1 MIQSYQVYFLKYCFL
16 NNTVIQLF
24 LELQKTILDLVDD
37 LDCPESLKAYLS
49 ILSAEYQPIDQM
61 ITRFVTLCNKSASIK
76 PFVEIDYPTFN
87 ADATLTSSCDSH
99 LLRLVHS
106 VREVH
111 LENNQTSPFTDSS
124 QLVPLNYVDFQPWNQ
139 KGFTLSSW
147 IQLKVSQ
154 KDKIEMQTP
163 EDDEEED
170 LTSKSCVHVLSAG
183 SEKLMVSIYI
193 NQDKT
198 FSVKIHKPNQNLS
211 ESKLKKKP
219 KVSSVTSESK
229 VKDIKE
235 ELNKENVD
243 KSNIFG
249 IGLATLNDTDAPNI
263 HTRGFI
269 RNSINRIMSTA
280 TPSTSTKM
288 KTTKIT
294 VKSKKSKLKLNRWTH
309 VCFSIRNTDTEILI
323 LITADGMEQEL
334 IEIPIENITDIEKTE
349 KLQILCI
356 GSQQPI
362 SNDGA
367 VIKYSI
373 SNVMLF
379 KMAFDS
385 PNLIAHLF
393 ALGPDCDSFISCET
407 SQIVTLLSSL
417 DLSKT
422 PVNKSFA
429 KIGSDEYL
437 LKLKSSVLVVYSANC
452 TNTAIGFKKSDKE
465 FGKPLGMIVLGKI
478 PKSANVASIYR
489 SIVLSGGLSTLI
501 FLFARTVELT
511 NVPETQAKAL
521 YILLKMA
528 YSNNHLFA
536 EFEQKKFFNL
546 IAHVFKNSDCY
557 RGSEMLKSILD
568 VIYGNTLINR
578 KTINHEYQINE
589 HSNLNIQSPGLLLM
603 LLENFSIFVPENR
616 KEIPTLDLLFK
627 SLLVVVREKHPYRD
641 LNRQCLVDH
650 NFLEKLLNFCKIYLS
665 NSSNAIEI
673 TKVTA
678 QAITELIK
686 MLIKDSPNLWTLSEM
701 IKLLLLM
708 HHPSESF
715 VTHDRSKF
723 YFILSGI
730 KPTKQNKLNLSIN
743 PINQIFST
751 KIRGKNSVVV
761 PTSPTVPIS
770 PRSPKTPDEVK
781 TKSTTN
787 ILVSQMKNIKIK
799 QLDELNEN
807 DSKMIEK
814 ALTSPVIK
822 QIMKKQ
828 AATPIKISVRRLS
841 FHRKSVFARNSTP
854 TKKKVFIDTDEVDL
868 ELNKL
873 FESLLLAND
882 ASANLNNLSVKSII
896 LPGVE
901 NSNNGNVYLQEN
913 LFAIMSENILTM
925 DDLNAAKML
934 LLEEEYMKIEM
945 LIMFANHHDPNV
957 RASIIKLIRI
967 ITSRQLP
974 EVIALYYKNNY
985 WMHLANQLSASPI
998 NMNMAQACADWIGNG
1013 NDILNGSTSDMKIV
1027 IPEKAALGL
1036 MVAMLPMAYDPMII
1050 TYITKFLKIIVSYN
1064 NEYFH
1069 YMVDHGLTVAIVK
1082 SLMKISSQ
1090 QDKSK
1095 DCIYNL
1101 MEAVAYKSLSTTGSI
1116 QVLWDLLYGM
1126 NFAEKS
1132 KLEVTKEC
1140 HISLLTFL
1148 LKSCLAPQ
1156 PRKPST
1162 TRKTFTINGSMCSL
1176 PTSEIKTRFNL
1187 IYDRAVQYVTSWES
1201 VDDLLCNEVQFV
1213 EYLMSLT
1220 FSGFSQ
1226 GSSLFLF
1233 FLSPP
1238 TPVALKLYIIRELS
1252 LLDGNY
1258 LPSGCDPKMIKG
1270 LGILLL
1276 QSGIELDSENRK
1288 LVEAF
1293 CRGTM
1298 DSNNWNTTQA
1308 LQKVEH
1314 MKFTSQKDQNS
1325 HVDKS
1330 IYKHES
1336 FVQNCI
1342 DGAMKLTRDV
1352 IDIQN
1357 KERRSLMN
1365 YMKKTQDMDYYREWY
1380 ELIQRMTH
1388 EEAPWY
1394 NSMLTPSSWEL
1405 DDTEGPGRSRIRLKR
1420 CTLDI
1425 EKRFF
1430 GDQFQQK
1437 AEYQHRKPLLSYLLS
1452 SKETEKYSIR
1462 DQIIYTFNAKHL
1474 TLEEGI
1480 NGEVIVTDWQFIF
1493 LANEDTY
1500 NNSIICNIKDIQE
1513 IWERSYQHKE
1523 IGLEF
1528 FLSSQKTFFLI
1539 LDTNYD
1545 RDVIKKFFS
1554 DKTQDK
1560 NDTFKFESLTESWNE
1575 GSLTNYEYLIELN
1588 KLSGRTY
1595 NDLMQYPVFP
1605 WILADYENSTLDL
1618 EKQET
1623 FRKFNKTISIQHTEM
1638 EEHFTTNYNYLEQSM
1653 MENPSAIM
1661 KPYHYSSHYS
1671 NSGSVLHFLV
1681 RVPPFTSQFLIYQGI
1696 HY

>member
-1 MIQSYQVYFLKYCFL
+1 M
-16 NNTVIQLF
+16 
-24 LELQKTILDLVDD
+24 VDD
-37 LDCPESLKAYLS
+37 LDCPESLKAYLA

-61 ITRFVTLCNKSASIK
+61 ITRFVILCNKSATIK

-87 ADATLTSSCDSH
+87 ADTTLTSSCDSH
-99 LLRLVHS
+99 LLRLVQN

-111 LENNQTSPFTDSS
+111 LENNQASPFTESS

-139 KGFTLSSW
+139 RGFTLSTW
-147 IQLKVSQ
+147 IQLKVTQ
-154 KDKIEMQTP
+154 KDKNKVKTTD
-163 EDDEEED
+163 DDEEDED
-170 LTSKSCVHVLSAG
+170 LTSKRCVHVLSAG

-198 FSVKIHKPNQNLS
+198 FSVKVHKPNQNLG

-219 KVSSVTSESK
+219 KISNVPSDTK

-235 ELNKENVD
+235 EKNKENVD

-269 RNSINRIMSTA
+269 RNGINRIMSTA
-280 TPSTSTKM
+280 TPSTSRKM

-294 VKSKKSKLKLNRWTH
+294 VKSKKSKLRMNRWTH

-334 IEIPIENITDIEKTE
+334 IEIPIDSITDIEKTE
-349 KLQILCI
+349 KLQLLCI
-356 GSQQPI
+356 GSQQPMT
-362 SNDGA
+362 SDGG

-437 LKLKSSVLVVYSANC
+437 MKLKSSVLVVYSANC

-465 FGKPLGMIVLGKI
+465 YGKPMGIIVLGKI
-478 PKSANVASIYR
+478 PKSVTVASIYR

-557 RGSEMLKSILD
+557 RGAEMLKSILD

-578 KTINHEYQINE
+578 KSIDHDYQINE
-589 HSNLNIQSPGLLLM
+589 HSNLNIQSPGLLMM

-627 SLLVVVREKHPYRD
+627 SLLVVVRDKHPYRD

-665 NSSNAIEI
+665 NSSNAIQI

-751 KIRGKNSVVV
+751 KIRGKNLVT
-761 PTSPTVPIS
+761 PTSPSAPKS
-770 PRSPKTPDEVK
+770 PRSPKTPEDVK
-781 TKSTTN
+781 LRSTTESL
-787 ILVSQMKNIKIK
+787 ISQMKNIKVK
-799 QLDELNEN
+799 QLDELTAAE
-807 DSKMIEK
+807 SLMIEK

-822 QIMKKQ
+822 QMMKKK
-828 AATPIKISVRRLS
+828 AATPTKTNVRRLN
-841 FHRKSVFARNSTP
+841 FHRKSVFVRSSTP
-854 TKKKVFIDTDEVDL
+854 TKKKVFNDNEDIDP
-868 ELNKL
+868 ELSIL
-873 FESLLLAND
+873 FENLLLAND
-882 ASANLNNLSVKSII
+882 AGARLNNLSVMSII

-925 DDLNAAKML
+925 DDLNASRML

-957 RASIIKLIRI
+957 RASIIKLIRMI
-967 ITSRQLP
+967 ASRQQP
-974 EVIALYYKNNY
+974 DIIALYYKNNY
-985 WMHLANQLSASPI
+985 WMHLANQLSANPI

-1013 NDILNGSTSDMKIV
+1013 NDILNGSTGDMKIV

-1036 MVAMLPMAYDPMII
+1036 MVAMLPMAYDPTII

-1064 NEYFH
+1064 NEYFQ
-1069 YMVDHGLTVAIVK
+1069 YMVEHGLSVSIVK
-1082 SLMKISSQ
+1082 SIMKVSSQ
-1090 QDKSK
+1090 LDKSR

-1101 MEAVAYKSLSTTGSI
+1101 MEAVAFKSLSTTGSI
-1116 QVLWDLLYGM
+1116 QVLWDLLYGL
-1126 NFAEKS
+1126 NFAERT
-1132 KLEVTKEC
+1132 KLEVTREC
-1140 HISLLTFL
+1140 HINLLTFL
-1148 LKSCLAPQ
+1148 LKSCLIPQ

-1162 TRKTFTINGSMCSL
+1162 TRKMLTING
-1176 PTSEIKTRFNL
+1176 
-1187 IYDRAVQYVTSWES
+1187 
-1201 VDDLLCNEVQFV
+1201 
-1213 EYLMSLT
+1213 
-1220 FSGFSQ
+1220 
-1226 GSSLFLF
+1226 
-1233 FLSPP
+1233 
-1238 TPVALKLYIIRELS
+1238 
-1252 LLDGNY
+1252 
-1258 LPSGCDPKMIKG
+1258 
-1270 LGILLL
+1270 
-1276 QSGIELDSENRK
+1276 
-1288 LVEAF
+1288 
-1293 CRGTM
+1293 
-1298 DSNNWNTTQA
+1298 
-1308 LQKVEH
+1308 
-1314 MKFTSQKDQNS
+1314 
-1325 HVDKS
+1325 
-1330 IYKHES
+1330 
-1336 FVQNCI
+1336 
-1342 DGAMKLTRDV
+1342 AM
-1352 IDIQN
+1352 
-1357 KERRSLMN
+1357 
-1365 YMKKTQDMDYYREWY
+1365 
-1380 ELIQRMTH
+1380 
-1388 EEAPWY
+1388 
-1394 NSMLTPSSWEL
+1394 
-1405 DDTEGPGRSRIRLKR
+1405 
-1420 CTLDI
+1420 
-1425 EKRFF
+1425 
-1430 GDQFQQK
+1430 
-1437 AEYQHRKPLLSYLLS
+1437 
-1452 SKETEKYSIR
+1452 
-1462 DQIIYTFNAKHL
+1462 
-1474 TLEEGI
+1474 
-1480 NGEVIVTDWQFIF
+1480 
-1493 LANEDTY
+1493 
-1500 NNSIICNIKDIQE
+1500 
-1513 IWERSYQHKE
+1513 
-1523 IGLEF
+1523 
-1528 FLSSQKTFFLI
+1528 
-1539 LDTNYD
+1539 
-1545 RDVIKKFFS
+1545 
-1554 DKTQDK
+1554 
-1560 NDTFKFESLTESWNE
+1560 
-1575 GSLTNYEYLIELN
+1575 
-1588 KLSGRTY
+1588 
-1595 NDLMQYPVFP
+1595 
-1605 WILADYENSTLDL
+1605 
-1618 EKQET
+1618 
-1623 FRKFNKTISIQHTEM
+1623 
-1638 EEHFTTNYNYLEQSM
+1638 
-1653 MENPSAIM
+1653 
-1661 KPYHYSSHYS
+1661 
-1671 NSGSVLHFLV
+1671 
-1681 RVPPFTSQFLIYQGI
+1681 
-1696 HY
+1696 

>member
-1 MIQSYQVYFLKYCFL
+1 M
-16 NNTVIQLF
+16 
-24 LELQKTILDLVDD
+24 VDD
-37 LDCPESLKAYLS
+37 LDCPESLKAYLA
-49 ILSAEYQPIDQM
+49 ILSAEFQPIDQM
-61 ITRFVTLCNKSASIK
+61 ITRFVILCNKSATIK

-87 ADATLTSSCDSH
+87 ADTTLTSSCDSH
-99 LLRLVHS
+99 LLRLVQN
-106 VREVH
+106 VRDIHV
-111 LENNQTSPFTDSS
+111 ENNQTSPFTESS

-139 KGFTLSSW
+139 KGFTLSTW
-147 IQLKVSQ
+147 IQLKDAQ
-154 KDKIEMQTP
+154 KDKAKVQTT

-170 LTSKSCVHVLSAG
+170 LTSKRCVHVLSAG

-198 FSVKIHKPNQNLS
+198 FSVKVHKPNQNLGD
-211 ESKLKKKP
+211 SKLKKKP
-219 KVSSVTSESK
+219 KVSNVHSDTK

-235 ELNKENVD
+235 EKNKENVD

-269 RNSINRIMSTA
+269 RNSINRIMSSTA
-280 TPSTSTKM
+280 TPSTSRKM

-294 VKSKKSKLKLNRWTH
+294 VKSKKSKLRMNRWTH

-334 IEIPIENITDIEKTE
+334 IEIPIDSITDIEKSE
-349 KLQILCI
+349 KLQLLCI
-356 GSQQPI
+356 GSQQPMT
-362 SNDGA
+362 NDGG
-367 VIKYSI
+367 VIKYSV

-393 ALGPDCDSFISCET
+393 ALGPDCDNFISCET

-437 LKLKSSVLVVYSANC
+437 MKLKSSVLVVYSANC
-452 TNTAIGFKKSDKE
+452 TNTAIGFKKSDRE
-465 FGKPLGMIVLGKI
+465 YGKPMGIIVLGKI
-478 PKSANVASIYR
+478 PKSVTVPSIYR

-557 RGSEMLKSILD
+557 RGAEMLKSILD

-578 KTINHEYQINE
+578 KSINHDYQINE

-627 SLLVVVREKHPYRD
+627 SLLVVVRDKHPYRD

-665 NSSNAIEI
+665 NSSNAIQI
-673 TKVTA
+673 TRLTA

-751 KIRGKNSVVV
+751 KIRGKNSVVT
-761 PTSPTVPIS
+761 PTSPTAPKS
-770 PRSPKTPDEVK
+770 PRLPKTPDEGK
-781 TKSTTN
+781 LKNTTDL
-787 ILVSQMKNIKIK
+787 LVSHMKNIKIK
-799 QLDELNEN
+799 QIDELNEAE
-807 DSKMIEK
+807 SKMIEK

-822 QIMKKQ
+822 QIMKKK
-828 AATPIKISVRRLS
+828 AATPTKTNVRRLN
-841 FHRKSVFARNSTP
+841 FHRKSVFVRSSTP
-854 TKKKVFIDTDEVDL
+854 TKKKVFKDNEEVDP
-868 ELNKL
+868 ELSLL
-873 FESLLLAND
+873 FENLLLAND
-882 ASANLNNLSVKSII
+882 AAARLNNLSVKSII

-925 DDLNAAKML
+925 DDLNASRML

-957 RASIIKLIRI
+957 RASIIKLIRMI
-967 ITSRQLP
+967 ASRQQP
-974 EVIALYYKNNY
+974 DIIALYYKNNY
-985 WMHLANQLSASPI
+985 WMHLANQLSANPI

-1013 NDILNGSTSDMKIV
+1013 NDILNGSTGDMKIV

-1036 MVAMLPMAYDPMII
+1036 MVAMLPMAYDPTII

-1064 NEYFH
+1064 NEYFQ
-1069 YMVDHGLTVAIVK
+1069 YMVEHGLSVSIVK
-1082 SLMKISSQ
+1082 SIMKVSSQ
-1090 QDKSK
+1090 QDKSR

-1101 MEAVAYKSLSTTGSI
+1101 MEAVAFKSLSTTGSI
-1116 QVLWDLLYGM
+1116 QVLWDLLYGL
-1126 NFAEKS
+1126 NFAERI
-1132 KLEVTKEC
+1132 KLEVTREC
-1140 HISLLTFL
+1140 HICLLTFL
-1148 LKSCLAPQ
+1148 LKSCLMLQ
-1156 PRKPST
+1156 PRKLST
-1162 TRKTFTINGSMCSL
+1162 NRKTLTINSTMCSL
-1176 PTSEIKTRFNL
+1176 PMSEVKTRFNL

-1201 VDDLLCNEVQFV
+1201 VEDLLPKELQFV
-1213 EYLMSLT
+1213 EYLISLT

-1226 GSSLFLF
+1226 GCSLFLWG
-1233 FLSPP
+1233 LNPP
-1238 TPVALKLYIIRELS
+1238 TPLALKLYIIRELS
-1252 LLDGNY
+1252 LQDGNY
-1258 LPSGCDPKMIKG
+1258 MPTGSDPKMVKG
-1270 LGILLL
+1270 LAVSLL
-1276 QSGIELDSENRK
+1276 QSDIELDPESK
-1288 LVEAF
+1288 KIVETF
-1293 CRGTM
+1293 CRGPI
-1298 DSNNWNTTQA
+1298 DSNNWNITQA
-1308 LQKVEH
+1308 LQKLDH
-1314 MKFTSQKDQNS
+1314 MKFNSQKEQNS

-1336 FVQNCI
+1336 FVQTCI

-1365 YMKKTQDMDYYREWY
+1365 YMKKTQEMDYYREWY
-1380 ELIQRMTH
+1380 ELIKRMTH

-1394 NSMLTPSSWEL
+1394 NSKLNSSSWEL
-1405 DDTEGPGRSRIRLKR
+1405 DETEGPGRSRIRLKR
-1420 CTLDI
+1420 CTLEI

-1437 AEYQHRKPLLSYLLS
+1437 AEYQHQKPLLSYLLC

-1480 NGEVIVTDWQFIF
+1480 NGEVIITDWQLIF

-1500 NNSIICNIKDIQE
+1500 NNSIICNIKDIHA

-1554 DKTQDK
+1554 DKVEEK
-1560 NDTFKFESLTESWNE
+1560 NDYKFELLTQRWNE

-1605 WILADYENSTLDL
+1605 WILADYENLTLDL
-1618 EKQET
+1618 EKPET
-1623 FRKFNKTISIQHTEM
+1623 FRKFNKTISIQHPEM
-1638 EEHFTTNYNYLEQSM
+1638 EEHFTTNYHYLEQSM

-1671 NSGSVLHFLV
+1671 NSGTVLHFLV
-1681 RVPPFTSQFLIYQGI
+1681 RVPPFTSQFLIYQGL
-1696 HY
+1696 